1 MRTPRYTVFS
11 LLFLVLLTGA
21 SRAQGGNVLL
31 EEGQIFR
38 PVTGRV
44 AMVSSAEPISSRIG
58 VEVLRRG
65 GNAVDAAVTMA
76 FVEAVTLPRAGN
88 LGGGGFLLVRT
99 ADGTIRALDFREK
112 APCRAHRDMYLDPSG
127 RVDAAASTRGYLSV
141 GVPGTVAG
149 LAEVLEKHGTI
160 SLREA
165 IEPARRLAEEG
176 FPVSQELA
184 EDLQA
189 LAEEFRQYPASAAV
203 FLPGGRPPQT
213 GQVLVQKDLAWTL
226 ARIQSEGPGEF
237 YRGQVARRLARD
249 MAAHGG
255 LVNLQDLA
263 AYRALWRDPVRG
275 SYRGYDIWSMP
286 PPSSGGVHLI
296 QILNILEAHDLAFLG
311 QNSAA
316 TLHLMAEA
324 MRLAYADRAH
334 WMGDPDFVK
343 VPGPQLLDKGY
354 ADRLGRQIN
363 TEKAR
368 PSHEVRPGTFP
379 GFESEDTTHLSV
391 VDGSGAAVSLTY
403 TLNLSYGSRVVA
415 AGTGVLLNDEMDDFA
430 AAPGTPNAFGLIQ
443 GERNAIAPGKRPLS
457 SMTPTLVTRDG
468 QFVMALGSPGGPRI
482 ISTVLQVLVNVID
495 FHLNAQEAV
504 SRPRIHHQW
513 MPDELRCEAGLS
525 PDTLALLR
533 QRGHRLVPGT
543 ATGQAALV
551 RRRPDGLLEGGID
564 LRRAGSAEGY

>member
-1 MRTPRYTVFS
+1 MRRDVAS
-11 LLFLVLLTGA
+11 LLLLLVFLGVGLA
-21 SRAQGGNVLL
+21 HAQGGNVLL

-88 LGGGGFLLVRT
+88 LGGGGFLLLRNP
-99 ADGTIRALDFREK
+99 DGAIEALDFREK
-112 APCRAHRDMYLDPSG
+112 APLRAHRDMYLRSSGEADPG
-127 RVDAAASTRGYLSV
+127 LSTSGYLSV

-149 LAEVLEKHGTI
+149 MAEVLARRGTI

-165 IEPARRLAEEG
+165 LEPARRLADEG
-176 FPVSQELA
+176 FPVSLDLA
-184 EDLQA
+184 TDLQG
-189 LAEEFRQYPASAAV
+189 LADDFRLFPASAAV
-203 FLPGGRPPQT
+203 FLPGGRPPQA
-213 GQVLVQKDLAWTL
+213 GELLVQKDLAWTL
-226 ARIQSEGPGEF
+226 AQIQSGGARAFYEGPI
-237 YRGQVARRLARD
+237 ARRLARD
-249 MAAHGG
+249 MADHGG
-255 LVNLQDLA
+255 LVSLEDLA
-263 AYRALWRDPVRG
+263 CYRALWREPVRG
-275 SYRGYDIWSMP
+275 TYRGYEIWSMP

-296 QILNILEAHDLAFLG
+296 QILNILEGYDLASLG

-316 TLHLMAEA
+316 TLHLMTEA

-334 WMGDPDFVK
+334 WLGDPDFVS
-343 VPGPQLLDKGY
+343 VPVRQLVDKGY
-354 ADRLGRQIN
+354 ADRLRREIR
-363 TEKAR
+363 TDRAR
-368 PSHEVRPGTFP
+368 PSLQVRPGTFP

-403 TLNLSYGSRVVA
+403 TLNFSYGSRVVA
-415 AGTGVLLNDEMDDFA
+415 TGTGILLNDEMDDFA
-430 AAPGTPNAFGLIQ
+430 AAPGSPNAFGLVQ
-443 GERNAIAPGKRPLS
+443 GERNAIASSKRPLS
-457 SMTPTLVTRDG
+457 SMTPTIVTRDG

-495 FHLNAQEAV
+495 FRLNAQEAV

-513 MPDELRCEAGLS
+513 LPDELRCESGLS
-525 PDTLALLR
+525 SDTLALL
-533 QRGHRLVPGT
+533 QKRGHHLVMGT

-551 RRRPDGLLEGGID
+551 RRRPDGILEGGID